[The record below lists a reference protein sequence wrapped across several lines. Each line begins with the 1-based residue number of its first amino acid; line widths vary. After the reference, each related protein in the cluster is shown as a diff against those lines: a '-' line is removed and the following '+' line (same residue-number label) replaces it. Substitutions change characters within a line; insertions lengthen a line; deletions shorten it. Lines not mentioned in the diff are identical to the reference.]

1 MPCSLVVGLGN
12 PGPEYRRT
20 RHNFGFLVLERWAER
35 AGLSWKK
42 AGFADAQICET
53 EDGTRLV
60 LPQSFMNRSGP
71 VVQACLHWWKLDV
84 SELVVLVDEIQLP
97 LGRLR
102 LRAEGSDGGH
112 NGLAS
117 VESALGTR
125 RYARL
130 RGGVG
135 RPGEVSGDMVSHV
148 LGNFSEEEWPR
159 LEQALDRAR
168 NVVEIARKEG
178 IPAAMSFGNRSS

>member
-1 MPCSLVVGLGN
+1 MACSLVVGLGN

-35 AGLSWKK
+35 EGLSWRK
-42 AGFADAQICET
+42 AGFAEAQICEAG
-53 EDGTRLV
+53 DGIRLV
-60 LPQSFMNRSGP
+60 RPQSFMNRSGP
-71 VVQACLHWWKLDV
+71 VVQACLNWWKLDV
-84 SELVVLVDEIQLP
+84 SELVVVVDEIQLP

-135 RPGEVSGDMVSHV
+135 RPGEGAGDMVSHV
-148 LGNFSEEEWPR
+148 LGVFSEGEW
-159 LEQALDRAR
+159 LELEKALDRAR
-168 NVVEIARKEG
+168 EVIGIFRREG
-178 IPAAMSFGNRSS
+178 IAAAMTAGNR